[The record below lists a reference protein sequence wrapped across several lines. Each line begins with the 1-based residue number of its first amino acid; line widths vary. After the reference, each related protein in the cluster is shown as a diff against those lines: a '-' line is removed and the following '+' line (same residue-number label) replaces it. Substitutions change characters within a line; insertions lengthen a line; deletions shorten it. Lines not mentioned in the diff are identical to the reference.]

1 MAPGNLHSEFS
12 KAATRSRSEKGSAPL
27 FFATFVLPFLFFL
40 LSLSLDVGAYYSEQ
54 ASTQKIL
61 DDTATYAYRFLPYAA
76 RAESAAEQ
84 YLARYGSVADGV
96 AVSVVSDSIHL
107 RATRVFPLF
116 FSRLFGAED
125 VGIPL
130 DVTSRVRGG
139 AFDAFITFDTAS
151 YMAPAVSGTQGW
163 GAPSEWPASGHFDNP
178 VFQPQ
183 QNPPDERVLTQQC
196 FNPAISAVKAAAIA
210 TSDYLSS
217 FSLNR
222 VGIGLDSGNS
232 IQPLEVIRPVRS
244 LAPIPQSDT
253 HNQEAQFLDA
263 ANLWVRSIDCAAVAE
278 RFDSPSAYQFPNR
291 SVHLPSRGDFSGR
304 PLSMV
309 VPNQRELDPAIL
321 PFLQSREVA
330 WSQVARTPQ
339 PGATA
344 QLLNL
349 AFSEVL
355 TAPSMPSRGGLVDR
369 VTKLVV
375 IFAGELP
382 REGGAVFPQPAVS
395 IAMRNAFRETFIR
408 YVTDSQERGRV
419 VLLYVLLQHEG
430 ISNRATEMPS
440 LQQLFDSEIQ
450 AAGLEPERLRAR
462 VIYASN
468 ADELTQELMQA
479 LVLLNKTAVISL

>member
-1 MAPGNLHSEFS
+1 MAAGNLHSALS
-12 KAATRSRSEKGSAPL
+12 ASLRSSAGQRGSAPL

-61 DDTATYAYRFLPYAA
+61 DDTATYAYRFLPYTA
-76 RAESAAEQ
+76 RAESAAQQ

-96 AVSVVSDSIHL
+96 TVSVVSDAIHL

-116 FSRLFGAED
+116 FSRLFASEE

-139 AFDAFITFDTAS
+139 AFDAFITFDAAS
-151 YMAPAVSGTQGW
+151 YMAPALSGTQGW
-163 GAPSEWPASGHFDNP
+163 GAQSEWPASGYFDDP

-183 QNPPDERVLTQQC
+183 QNPPDQRVLTQQC
-196 FNPAISAVKAAAIA
+196 FNPGISAVKSAAIA
-210 TSDYLSS
+210 ASDYLSA

-222 VGIGLDSGNS
+222 VGIGVDSGNS

-244 LAPIPQSDT
+244 LAPIPQSET
-253 HNQEAQFLDA
+253 QNQEAQFLDA
-263 ANLWVRSIDCAAVAE
+263 TNTWVRSIDCAAVAE
-278 RFDSPSAYQFPNR
+278 RFDSPLIYQFPAR
-291 SVHLPSRGDFSGR
+291 SMYLPPRGDFSGR

-309 VPNQRELDPAIL
+309 VPNQRELDPDIL

-330 WSQVARTPQ
+330 WAQVARSPQ
-339 PGATA
+339 MGATA

-355 TAPSMPSRGGLVDR
+355 IAPTMTSRGGLVDR

-375 IFAGELP
+375 VFAGELP
-382 REGGAVFPQPAVS
+382 REGGAIFPHPTVDLALRS
-395 IAMRNAFRETFIR
+395 AFRETFIK

-419 VLLYVLLQHEG
+419 VLLYVLLQHQG
-430 ISNRATEMPS
+430 IPNRGAEVPS

-450 AAGLEPERLRAR
+450 AAGLQTERLRAR
-462 VIYASN
+462 VLYAAN
-468 ADELTQELMQA
+468 AEELNQELMQA